1 MKKKIF
7 AYVGTR
13 NENSQLIH
21 YINNLKKDV
30 LKYKNDDIEIEF
42 NIFTAYNTNIYN
54 SLGCKNC
61 FNKGFCNQ
69 DKIENDDMALLKA
82 KMLEADFLI
91 LSSPVYSHNVS
102 GDTKTF
108 IDRISYWCHLL
119 RLAGKPGLVIAS
131 ASSNGAHFVID
142 YLEKIFR
149 YLGVLVVGRISI
161 FSVKEPD
168 IYEREKCAKIIN
180 EYLTGN
186 LKVKSNEDLEAV
198 FQTMKYIISNQSE
211 NHAEFLYWK
220 NSGMYNCNTFQEYL
234 DKLEYNLV

>member
-1 MKKKIF
+1 MGRVLLSLECFGPNQRIPYLFSFGLAKCF
-7 AYVGTR
+7 TQ
-13 NENSQLIH
+13 NFIH
-21 YINNLKKDV
+21 HRSPCPLFR
-30 LKYKNDDIEIEF
+30 L
-42 NIFTAYNTNIYN
+42 T
-54 SLGCKNC
+54 S
-61 FNKGFCNQ
+61 
-69 DKIENDDMALLKA
+69 
-82 KMLEADFLI
+82 DFLI

-102 GDTKTF
+102 GDTKAF

-149 YLGVLVVGRISI
+149 YLGVLVVERISI

-198 FQTMKYIISNQSE
+198 FQTMKYIISNQPE

-220 NSGMYNCNTFQEYL
+220 NSGLYNCNTFQEYL